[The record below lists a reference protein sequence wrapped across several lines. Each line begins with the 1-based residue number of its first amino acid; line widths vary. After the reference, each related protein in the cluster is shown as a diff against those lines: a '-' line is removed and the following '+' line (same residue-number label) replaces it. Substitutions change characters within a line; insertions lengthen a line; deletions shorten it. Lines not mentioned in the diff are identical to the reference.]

1 MRNRDTFQ
9 SFSGGKTTND
19 LLSLPLGSS
28 ACKSVQCRT
37 DALARTRSFREP
49 GDFSVTNLVS
59 NNLADNPGQIQDPNL
74 VNPWGIS
81 QAGPTGPFW
90 VSDNGT
96 GVSTLYSVSAA
107 NDTTTKLGLTV
118 TIPGAGNVTGQDFN
132 TAAASGAFHGDS
144 FLFVSEDG
152 TVSGCAALGTTAET
166 LVAGSAANDYQG
178 STLVTNGANAYLL
191 AANEKTGNID
201 VIKGRRRC
209 AELDRKLQRSRS
221 SDRLCALQCP
231 GLERH
236 GLRHLFQSRQHDRG
250 HRGCLH
256 DPG

>member
-1 MRNRDTFQ
+1 MTCYPFRSGRPLANRC
-9 SFSGGKTTND
+9 SAGLM
-19 LLSLPLGSS
+19 LLL
-28 ACKSVQCRT
+28 
-37 DALARTRSFREP
+37 ALAASASA

-152 TVSGCAALGTTAET
+152 TVSGWRGRWEPPRKLWWRVQRRMTTR
-166 LVAGSAANDYQG
+166 
-178 STLVTNGANAYLL
+178 
-191 AANEKTGNID
+191 
-201 VIKGRRRC
+201 GRR
-209 AELDRKLQRSRS
+209 S
-221 SDRLCALQCP
+221 
-231 GLERH
+231 
-236 GLRHLFQSRQHDRG
+236 
-250 HRGCLH
+250 
-256 DPG
+256 